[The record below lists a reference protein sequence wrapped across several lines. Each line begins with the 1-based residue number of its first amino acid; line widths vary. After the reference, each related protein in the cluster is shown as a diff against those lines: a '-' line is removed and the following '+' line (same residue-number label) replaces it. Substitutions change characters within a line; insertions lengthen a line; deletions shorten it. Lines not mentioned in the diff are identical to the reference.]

1 MEIHPESCGVCPPP
15 ASPAAGPGT
24 GLLVGQSPVMR
35 DLWAAIRKVG
45 AVKTTVL
52 VEGESGTGKELV
64 ARAIHESSPWKD
76 KPFVSVHCAAL
87 SPTLLESELF
97 GHERGA
103 FTGAQQVS
111 VGRFEKAQGGTLF
124 LDEVAEIPLEVQV
137 KLLRVLQE
145 REFERVGGSETR
157 KLDLRV
163 VAATNRSL
171 EQRVA
176 QGAFREDLFYRLNVL
191 TLRTPPLRDHLEDI
205 PLLSESLL
213 ERICR
218 RLGCPR
224 RRLSPGSMKAFQR
237 YAWPG
242 NVRELQNVLEKG
254 LVLSEK
260 ETLEIVPPPDRE
272 FRPTP
277 GERVKGLSETLEEVE
292 RTLIA
297 RALRDS
303 KGVLSRAA
311 RQLDVSRSAL
321 QYKVAKYGLS
331 YSADG
336 SPAQN

>member
-1 MEIHPESCGVCPPP
+1 MEIHTESCGVCPSP
-15 ASPAAGPGT
+15 ASGPGT
-24 GLLVGQSPVMR
+24 VLLVGQSPVMR
-35 DLWAAIRKVG
+35 ELWAAIRKVG

-103 FTGAQQVS
+103 FTGAQQLS
-111 VGRFEKAQGGTLF
+111 VGRFERAQGGTLF

-171 EQRVA
+171 EQRVS

-205 PLLSESLL
+205 PLLSENLL

-224 RRLSPGSMKAFQR
+224 RRLSPDSIKAFQR

-260 ETLEIVPPPDRE
+260 ETLEIVPPSDRE
-272 FRPTP
+272 FRPSP

-331 YSADG
+331 YPVDG
-336 SPAQN
+336 SPARN